1 MSWRKTREVL
11 LAAFIIALAAAA
23 GANGQNTTTTWVVA
37 DINYLSLSP
46 NAIGCL
52 NFIGS
57 KDINVTV
64 SLMPFNSLD
73 DDAAV
78 SAIITKPNNSTQDVN
93 FSSLGSG
100 AYGYNYNFDSNGTY
114 KIDFSANDF
123 GSNAVGSASLFAY
136 VGNFDLNISF
146 LNNSSSYTAGAT
158 GTVRNY
164 VTNIEGNAMTGL
176 AGSSIIY
183 YPNSSVFAS
192 ASMTAGSTDGE
203 YYYNFT
209 APSTN
214 GNYTA
219 TSSFTCGTNT
229 DSNSAG
235 RFTVSGAGEGTTS
248 TGEGGEGGG

>member
-64 SLMPFNSLD
+64 RLMPFDSLD

-164 VTNIEGNAMTGL
+164 VTNIEGILNRIKYRLIRFWFCGKAATLGKRK
-176 AGSSIIY
+176 
-183 YPNSSVFAS
+183 NSKHCWI
-192 ASMTAGSTDGE
+192 D
-203 YYYNFT
+203 
-209 APSTN
+209 
-214 GNYTA
+214 
-219 TSSFTCGTNT
+219 
-229 DSNSAG
+229 
-235 RFTVSGAGEGTTS
+235 
-248 TGEGGEGGG
+248 